1 VWREGNEIERM
12 HGGGVFITRQQGHTK
27 WLGAPVESREGGR
40 RGDGSRR
47 EAKGE

>member
-1 VWREGNEIERM
+1 MRLNACMV
-12 HGGGVFITRQQGHTK
+12 GGVFITRQQGHTK